1 MIRFIHYHFR
11 FLYDLIVAIL
21 FVSFSFPDFL
31 DFFKFLFY
39 HFNASPL
46 HRLIL

>member
-1 MIRFIHYHFR
+1 MIHLIHYPSR
-11 FLYDLIVAIL
+11 FSYDLIVALL
-21 FVSFSFPDFL
+21 FVSFSFPDFP

-39 HFNASPL
+39 SFNASPL